1 MVAISVAFPD
11 HRLGRIRRPQQ
22 RRSGWLTLARMPI
35 GVLWTVAT
43 AIVAAIFG
51 GFGPFLGYLLLQA
64 LICIV
69 TPMML
74 VEAM

>member
-1 MVAISVAFPD
+1 MA
-11 HRLGRIRRPQQ
+11 
-22 RRSGWLTLARMPI
+22 I

-69 TPMML
+69 MPMML